1 MIMNFLSKIAIAAAV
16 PAALLAAPAS
26 AQVVADSDSFVVNLS
41 GSVESQCEL
50 LPNGSTDFDVDMLEF
65 GNQGL
70 LVIGY
75 SCNSPY
81 SISLQSA
88 NGGMLNTS
96 SGVAGLTIPYGIEA
110 LTTGGTVVNIQS
122 DAITSPQEVINEGSW
137 LNIFANGGLAAGTM
151 DLNFLGILDEYAVA
165 GEYEDT
171 LTIVLAAD
179 L

>member
-1 MIMNFLSKIAIAAAV
+1 MKVLTKLAIAAAI
-16 PAALLAAPAS
+16 PAAVFAAPAS
-26 AQVVADSDSFVVNLS
+26 AQVTPDSDSFVVNLA

-50 LPNGSTDFDVDMLEF
+50 LPDGSTNYDVDMLDL

-81 SISLQSA
+81 TVSLQSA
-88 NGGMLNTS
+88 NGGMSNTT
-96 SGVAGLTIPYGIEA
+96 SGGAVLIPYAVEA
-110 LTTGGTVVNIQS
+110 VSTNNGAVTVNS
-122 DAITSPQEVINEGSW
+122 GDMTSPYDIVTETNW
-137 LNIFANGGLAAGTM
+137 ANILVNGGIAAGNM
-151 DLNFLGILDEYAVA
+151 DLNFAGILDQYAVA
-165 GEYEDT
+165 GDYEDT